1 MKNKVRK
8 ILFTTFVVVLSSCE
22 KNLDKSLVLS
32 GLNCQE
38 LESVLYHFKD
48 APNPLKYEAAKFL
61 IENMPYHY
69 TYNDKEIEGFN
80 QLYLN
85 TSKEALNKRTEFF
98 NKNADSI
105 WSSMSLVYDITTM
118 KAEYL
123 IKAIDDACDMWCNSP
138 WHEMYDK
145 EIFFD
150 YVLPYRIE
158 HEPLSDWRQT
168 ISEEFPLLADNV
180 VLSRRGM
187 QLESEDAE
195 CVGCIKKENG
205 GASGSIAEIMPNA
218 KSSVSFIVNTERN
231 TRKRL
236 ILKYAASPKLTKAT
250 VRINGTVVD
259 TLRLAPGRN
268 MDSFVEKWHYKP
280 YSLRKGKNVITIG
293 EASDTLCIDYIQL
306 GAVETVKKSQLVDFS
321 SSYYSLVNKKSQH
334 YVTFDTLN
342 AKKLGAIELLP
353 YKKDSK
359 AQWLRF
365 DSEGYPLWKMGYY
378 NQTKEDVCME
388 MYPITADLTVGF
400 GKYENRPFKQWAFI
414 PVGNDSYRIL
424 NKHTGMFLDARI
436 DSVTGKE
443 MLIQN
448 PYKESSSQVWM
459 MKKQGINP
467 FANKFFK
474 INSAISEAMRVL
486 DLTHSFEYY
495 IHNGPFLSKGSS
507 IIKTRS
513 GKCAD
518 ETAFSVMLCRYLGIP
533 AAYEFT
539 PHWGNRAG
547 GHSWSVLI
555 DTNGKN
561 VPFYSGNMPGDT
573 AHYFYSYIKPKV
585 FRYRYRLNDE
595 IVEDLKGEESVPK
608 IFKCPRYT
616 DVTDEYY
623 TTTDVERTVPKEYRD
638 RNVAY
643 ICVFDNRNWVPV
655 FYGNISW
662 GKVKFK
668 SMGRGIVYIAALY
681 ENGRIVPFG
690 NPFVITQ
697 DGKVKDIAVDTKKKA
712 KMTLLRKYPFMGAQ
726 DFFNN
731 RMNNGQ
737 FQGANKADF
746 SDCVTLYIHKGI
758 TNGNWYNIP
767 IKNPTEFKYLR
778 YMGAKGSFCN
788 INELEFYDAEGKKV
802 EGTIIGTQG
811 ESWCPKE
818 RVFDGNI
825 LTGFGGNTPDG
836 NWVGLKLA
844 KPVSVSRIKYI
855 GRNDGNGIEKGDKYE
870 LYCWSSKKNSWD
882 LIVTQTAVD
891 NVLNLKNIHRGGLY
905 ILKDITK
912 GVEERI
918 FTYENGKQ
926 VWW

>member
-1 MKNKVRK
+1 MVKSQYF
-8 ILFTTFVVVLSSCE
+8 ILLFIVLLSVFSCHP
-22 KNLDKSLVLS
+22 NLDLSLQNAENNRS
-32 GLNCQE
+32 E
-38 LESVLYHFKD
+38 LEKVLNHFENN
-48 APNPLKYEAAKFL
+48 PIPLKYQAAEFL
-61 IENMPYHY
+61 IENMLYCY
-69 TYNDKEIEGFN
+69 SYNSIAANEIDE
-80 QLYLN
+80 LYLN
-85 TSKEALNKRTEFF
+85 TSNKALNKRTEFF
-98 NKNADSI
+98 NKKVDSIKSSIIPAYDINLLNAD
-105 WSSMSLVYDITTM
+105 
-118 KAEYL
+118 YL
-123 IKAIDDACDMWCNSP
+123 IKAIDDACDMWYNSP

-168 ISEEFPLLADNV
+168 ISEEFPLLADSV

-195 CVGCIKKENG
+195 CVGCIKKESG
-205 GASGSIAEIMPNA
+205 GASGGIAEMMPNA
-218 KSSVSFIVNTERN
+218 KSSASFVINTERN
-231 TRKRL
+231 VRKRL
-236 ILKYAASPKLTKAT
+236 ILKYAASPKLIKAT
-250 VRINGTVVD
+250 VRINGKVVD

-268 MDSFVEKWHYKP
+268 MDSFVEKWHHKP
-280 YSLRKGKNVITIG
+280 YSLKRGKNVITIG
-293 EASDTLCIDYIQL
+293 GVNDTLCVDYIQL
-306 GAVETVKKSQLVDFS
+306 GAVETVRRSQLVDFS
-321 SSYYSLVNKKSQH
+321 SSYYSLINKKSQH

-342 AKKLGAIELLP
+342 ARKQGVIELLP
-353 YKKDSK
+353 YKKDCK

-378 NQTKEDVCME
+378 NQTKEDVCIE
-388 MYPITADLTVGF
+388 MYPITADLAVGF

-595 IVEDLKGEESVPK
+595 IVDDLKDEESVPK

-623 TTTDVERTVPKEYRD
+623 TTTDVERSVPKEYRD

-668 SMGRGIVYIAALY
+668 SMGRGIVYIAAIY
-681 ENGRIVPFG
+681 ERGQIIPFG

-697 DGKVKDIAVDTKKKA
+697 DGNVKDIAVDTKKKA

-746 SDCVTLYIHKGI
+746 SDCVTLYTHKGI

-788 INELEFYDAEGKKV
+788 INELEFYDVEGKKI

-818 RVFDGNI
+818 RVFDGDI

-882 LIVTQTAVD
+882 LTVTQTAVD
-891 NVLNLKNIHRGGLY
+891 NVLNLKNIHPGGLY